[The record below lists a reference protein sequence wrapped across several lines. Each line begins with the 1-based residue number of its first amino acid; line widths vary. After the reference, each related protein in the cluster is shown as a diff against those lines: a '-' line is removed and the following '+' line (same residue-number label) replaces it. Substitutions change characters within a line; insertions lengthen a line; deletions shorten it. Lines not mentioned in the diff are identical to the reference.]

1 MITGIHL
8 QLVAIMIGLITAYM
22 VHSNGMEQVNTLATG
37 HAKMLGKLEE
47 IEKKIAL

>member
-8 QLVAIMIGLITAYM
+8 QLVAIIIGLITAYM
-22 VHSNGMEQVNTLATG
+22 VHTNSMRQVDTLVTG

-47 IEKKIAL
+47 IEKKIP

>member
-22 VHSNGMEQVNTLATG
+22 VHSNGMEQVNKLETG
-37 HAKMLGKLEE
+37 HTKMLAKLEE
-47 IEKKIAL
+47 IEKKI